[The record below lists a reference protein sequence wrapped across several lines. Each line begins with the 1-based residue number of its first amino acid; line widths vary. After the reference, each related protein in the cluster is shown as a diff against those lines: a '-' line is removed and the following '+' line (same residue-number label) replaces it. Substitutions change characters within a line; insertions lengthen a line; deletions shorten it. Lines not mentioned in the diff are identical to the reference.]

1 MHLKVP
7 KVEKCCFCIPL
18 LGGIIIFGYINIIL
32 SVCAVACLV
41 IRTELQR
48 LSVTNDASLEVV
60 TSTVLFSILGMGVIL
75 NILLLVA
82 GYQRDMLMLRLYNY
96 YAVATT
102 LAALVPIFILLSRG
116 MLFEVFTALFALIM
130 QCYVIV
136 LVRSEVVKLEHE
148 EMTHED
154 HAENQL
160 TVVVP
165 DTVTLL

>member
-1 MHLKVP
+1 MHVKVP
-7 KVEKCCFCIPL
+7 EVEKCCFCIPL
-18 LGGIIIFGYINIIL
+18 RGGIIIFGYINIIL
-32 SVCAVACLV
+32 SVCAVTCLV

-82 GYQRDMLMLRLYNY
+82 GYQRDLLMLRLYNY

-102 LAALVPIFILLSRG
+102 LAAQVPIFMLLSRG
-116 MLFEVFTALFALIM
+116 MLFEVFTALFALLM

-136 LVRSEVVKLEHE
+136 LVRSEVMKLEQEEMEHE
-148 EMTHED
+148 EL
-154 HAENQL
+154 AENQL

-165 DTVTLL
+165 DSVTLL